1 MPQMKM
7 KTGMIEVKNSLIW
20 VQFDFGKR
28 KANYCNL
35 KMLKMKVKKKLMLMM
50 Q

>member
-1 MPQMKM
+1 MKV
-7 KTGMIEVKNSLIW
+7 KTGMIEVKNSLTW
-20 VQFDFGKR
+20 VQFDFDKR

-35 KMLKMKVKKKLMLMM
+35 EMLKMKVKKKLMLMM